1 MYRSTTALVAVF
13 ASTVLTLAAC
23 SSPGPDKTNPAAV
36 PSSAPASSATS
47 TAPAVTPPTQ
57 ARVEDAT
64 SAATTI
70 KAQVSS
76 VVKVVS
82 ITENNDPNNLIG
94 RPNGYTSAA
103 VLYEKSVTCSELG
116 ASCGAT
122 LEVWASE
129 SQAKARAAYIQKSL
143 TDMPVL
149 GTEYDYIRGSALLR
163 VSGEVKPSVARKYNA
178 AFGGT
183 LFG

>member
-1 MYRSTTALVAVF
+1 MPIHL
-13 ASTVLTLAAC
+13 C
-23 SSPGPDKTNPAAV
+23 CGSPGPVKTSPAAA
-36 PSSAPASSATS
+36 PSTAPASSTTS
-47 TAPAVTPPTQ
+47 NAPAVTPTTQ
-57 ARVEDAT
+57 TRVEDAT
-64 SAATTI
+64 AAATNI

-82 ITENNDPNNLIG
+82 ITENNDPNDKIG

-103 VLYEKSVTCSELG
+103 VLYEKSVSCSELG

-129 SQAKARAAYIQKSL
+129 SQTKARAAFIQKAL
-143 TDMPVL
+143 TDMPAL

-163 VSGEVKPSVARKYNA
+163 VSGEVKPSVATKYNA

-183 LFG
+183 LFQ